1 MGEWKSIDASL
12 VQRLAKEMDP
22 THLEED
28 CAMSQYTSFRAGGRA
43 ALLIQPGSMA
53 ELFSAVKI
61 LGAEKVP
68 YMVMGNGS
76 NLLFKDEGYDGAV
89 IRIGEGLS
97 RVFVEGNVIF
107 AEPGVKLS
115 QLAKIAA
122 EHSLTGLE
130 FACGIPG
137 SLGGAVYMNA
147 GAYGGEMKDVITGT
161 SALKRNGR
169 MCDRRDE
176 KLIFGYRS
184 SVFQESDEILIGVKL
199 LLKSGDSEQ
208 IRRTMSDLNAKRNQK
223 QPVSLPSAG
232 SFFKRPAGHFAG
244 QLIEE
249 AGLKGLQVGGA
260 RVSPMHAG
268 FIVNEGGATAQDILD
283 LMKIVQETVLETSG
297 VALEPEVRIIG

>member
-1 MGEWKSIDASL
+1 M
-12 VQRLAKEMDP
+12 
-22 THLEED
+22 
-28 CAMSQYTSFRAGGRA
+28 
-43 ALLIQPGSMA
+43 
-53 ELFSAVKI
+53 
-61 LGAEKVP
+61 
-68 YMVMGNGS
+68 
-76 NLLFKDEGYDGAV
+76 
-89 IRIGEGLS
+89 
-97 RVFVEGNVIF
+97 IF

-147 GAYGGEMKDVITGT
+147 GAYGGEMKDVIIGT

-184 SVFQESDEILIGVKL
+184 SVFQESNEILIGVKL
-199 LLKSGDSEQ
+199 LLKPGDSEQ

>member
-1 MGEWKSIDASL
+1 MREWKCINDKIIH
-12 VQRLAKEMDP
+12 RLASEIESEHI
-22 THLEED
+22 TED
-28 CAMSQYTSFRAGGRA
+28 CDMSQYTSFRAGGRA

-53 ELFSAVKI
+53 ELFSAVEI
-61 LGAEKVP
+61 LGKERVP

-89 IRIGEGLS
+89 VRIGEGLD
-97 RVFVEGNVIF
+97 RVLVEGNVIF

-115 QLAKIAA
+115 QLARIAA

-147 GAYGGEMKDVITGT
+147 GAYGGEMKDVIIGT
-161 SALKRNGR
+161 SALRRNCR
-169 MCDRRDE
+169 MSDRKKETLD
-176 KLIFGYRS
+176 FGYRH

-199 LLKSGDSEQ
+199 LLQPGSAEK
-208 IRRTMSDLNAKRNQK
+208 IRETMSELNAKRNQK
-223 QPVSLPSAG
+223 QPVNLPSAG
-232 SFFKRPAGHFAG
+232 SFFKRPEGHFAG

-249 AGLKGLQVGGA
+249 AGLKGLKMGGA

-268 FIVNEGGATAQDILD
+268 FIVNEGGASARDILD
-283 LMKIVQETVLETSG
+283 LMKIVQETVREKSG
-297 VALEPEVRIIG
+297 VMLEPEVRIIG